1 MECHINLQKYYF
13 CFPSAFMNSF
23 IRHHLKVKT
32 IKTSFA
38 GIPIKNN
45 LTSQKKGRAI
55 DQSEWRKEYLVL
67 VRNKFALHCT
77 SHDSPSSNT
86 VPLTY
91 PIYLHPRGG
100 GGTPDFKWQ
109 GWSNGGQKSI
119 PKKIPGA
126 KFKRKSH
133 AEFPSHK
140 NFQKEWYITRKMETL
155 VLNTQKTPS

>member
-1 MECHINLQKYYF
+1 
-13 CFPSAFMNSF
+13 MNSF

-77 SHDSPSSNT
+77 SHDSPSSNS

-109 GWSNGGQKSI
+109 GWSNGAQ
-119 PKKIPGA
+119 
-126 KFKRKSH
+126 KFKNLKEILNQNLKENPMPNFRAIKISRK
-133 AEFPSHK
+133 
-140 NFQKEWYITRKMETL
+140 NDI
-155 VLNTQKTPS
+155 

>member
-1 MECHINLQKYYF
+1 
-13 CFPSAFMNSF
+13 MNSF

-86 VPLTY
+86 VP
-91 PIYLHPRGG
+91 
-100 GGTPDFKWQ
+100 Q
-109 GWSNGGQKSI
+109 
-119 PKKIPGA
+119 
-126 KFKRKSH
+126 
-133 AEFPSHK
+133 
-140 NFQKEWYITRKMETL
+140 
-155 VLNTQKTPS
+155 